1 MNSARKKPKPAFAPS
16 RTTASPVLV
25 PKPANS
31 ASKSSRLTQIVR
43 GVSVPGWMVDAAV
56 YSYLLLLGLFQSTHY
71 LRSTDFLT
79 DATYPDLARSIL
91 EHGSYQI
98 RFMPQTTLPPGLP
111 VILAAVGRFAGFGVA
126 AMFSVIAVSTVLAII
141 AAYELL
147 RRVEGR
153 GVAAVACL
161 LLASSKSLFIFD
173 TTVVFPE
180 MPYLLASMLALLLAL
195 KIDRSEEGRALIGW
209 ELLLGVVLA
218 LAVLIR
224 SVGIALLAGVFAW
237 TVTSLLWTPSAGKR
251 RLKRFAIPLLLAL
264 AAQLSWGVWAHRHQ
278 TLEWQLPGFPE
289 SYLSQLKVKDGQ
301 YPELG
306 LAHFTDIPGRV
317 AHNAEMRSVA
327 FWEIVTRKHVAAF
340 WPSPAIFGVVILIIA
355 GLASSFLSGA
365 QLHDWYFL
373 GYETIFLLWPWETR
387 DRFLFPVVPLTC
399 LYLWRGVKGLRRYSV
414 QHPKMAAPWLGVAGS
429 FLSFSSAA
437 FAFRILALAADP
449 HHATSDK
456 LQFLLA
462 TLFWGILAAAGIGAF
477 LFYRHD
483 SADHARTSRRFNQ
496 ILASETLLFSLQL
509 ITILTVAALMV
520 SGIKQTHASGRD
532 NLNPDITEQVF
543 YPEVE
548 AAEWIRTHEPPD
560 VVLMSRE
567 PEFVFHYTHRRVV
580 WFPPIS
586 DPKVL
591 MEGIRRY
598 HVGVII
604 VAHHRDSYWSPPED
618 LCFQSLLREYGED
631 FHLSQ
636 DGPNYQIFEVK
647 ISSGADIASPPELK
661 SSCIFCTS

>member
-1 MNSARKKPKPAFAPS
+1 MMNSARKKPAFTPP

-25 PKPANS
+25 LKPENS
-31 ASKSSRLTQIVR
+31 ASKSSQLTLRV
-43 GVSVPGWMVDAAV
+43 GDLSVPVWLVDAAV
-56 YSYLLLLGLFQSTHY
+56 YSYLLVMGLFQLTHY
-71 LRSTDFLT
+71 FRSADFLS

-98 RFMPQTTLPPGLP
+98 RFIPQTTLPPGLP
-111 VILAAVGRFAGFGVA
+111 IILALVGRFAGFGPA
-126 AMFSVIAVSTVLAII
+126 AMFSVIAVSTVLALT
-141 AAYELL
+141 ASYELL

-153 GVAAVACL
+153 AVAAVACL

-173 TTVVFPE
+173 TAVVFPE

-195 KIDRSEEGRALIGW
+195 KIDRSEDGKALIGW

-224 SVGIALLAGVFAW
+224 SVGVALLAGVFAW
-237 TVTSLLWTPSAGKR
+237 TVSSMLWTPPSGKR
-251 RLKRFAIPLLLAL
+251 RLKRFAIPLVLGLV
-264 AAQLSWGVWAHRHQ
+264 AQLSWGVWAHRHQ

-306 LAHFTDIPGRV
+306 LAHFADIPGRV
-317 AHNAEMRSVA
+317 AHNAEMRIVD
-327 FWEIVTRKHVAAF
+327 FWEIVIRKHVAAF
-340 WPSPAIFGVVILIIA
+340 WPSPAISGVVILIIA
-355 GLASSFLSGA
+355 GLASSFLRGA

-399 LYLWRGVKGLRRYSV
+399 LYLWRGVKALRRYSV
-414 QHPKMAAPWLGVAGS
+414 QHPKMGALWLGVVGS
-429 FLSFSSAA
+429 FLSFGSAA
-437 FAFRILALAADP
+437 FAFRITGFVADP
-449 HHATSDK
+449 QHAASDK
-456 LQFLLA
+456 IQFLLA
-462 TLFWGILAAAGIGAF
+462 TLFWGILATAGIATF
-477 LFYRHD
+477 LFYRRN
-483 SADHARTSRRFNQ
+483 SADRVRISRGFNR
-496 ILASETLLFSLQL
+496 IPGSETLLFSFRL
-509 ITILTVAALMV
+509 IAILMVAALMV
-520 SGIKQTHASGRD
+520 SGTEQIHARGRD
-532 NLNPDITEQVF
+532 NLNPDITEQAF

-586 DPKVL
+586 DPNVL

-604 VAHHRDSYWSPPED
+604 VARHSDSYWWPPED
-618 LCFQSLLREYGED
+618 VCFQSLLRAYRKD
-631 FHLSQ
+631 LHLSQ
-636 DGPNYQIFEVK
+636 EGPNYQIFEVE
-647 ISSGADIASPPELK
+647 ISAGSNIASPGR
-661 SSCIFCTS
+661 S

>member
-1 MNSARKKPKPAFAPS
+1 MMNSARKKLKPAFTPS
-16 RTTASPVLV
+16 HTGASPVLV
-25 PKPANS
+25 PKPESS
-31 ASKSSRLTQIVR
+31 ASKSSGLIQRVR
-43 GVSVPGWMVDAAV
+43 GASIPVGLVDAAV
-56 YSYLLLLGLFQSTHY
+56 YSYLLVMGLFQLTHY
-71 LRSTDFLT
+71 FRSSDLLA
-79 DATYPDLARSIL
+79 DATYPELARSIL
-91 EHGSYQI
+91 EHASYQI
-98 RFMPQTTLPPGLP
+98 RFLPQTTLPPGLP
-111 VILAAVGRFAGFGVA
+111 LILALVGRFAGLTPAVL
-126 AMFSVIAVSTVLAII
+126 FSVIAVSATLGLI
-141 AAYELL
+141 AAYEFL

-153 GVAAVACL
+153 GIAAVASL
-161 LLASSKSLFIFD
+161 LLASSPSMFIFNA
-173 TTVVFPE
+173 TVVFPE
-180 MPYLLASMLALLLAL
+180 MPYLLASMLALLLAF
-195 KIDRSEEGRALIGW
+195 KIDRSEYGKALIGW

-218 LAVLIR
+218 FAVLIR

-237 TVTSLLWTPSAGKR
+237 TVTSMLWTRPAGKR
-251 RLKRFAIPLLLAL
+251 RLKRFAIPLLLGL
-264 AAQLSWGVWAHRHQ
+264 VAQLSWGVWAHRHQ

-306 LAHFTDIPGRV
+306 LAHLVDIPGRV

-340 WPSPAIFGVVILIIA
+340 WPSPAIAGVVLLIIA
-355 GLASSFLSGA
+355 GLASSFLRGA

-373 GYETIFLLWPWETR
+373 GYEAIFLLWPWETR

-399 LYLWRGVKGLRRYSV
+399 LYLWRGVKTLWRYSV
-414 QHPKMAAPWLGVAGS
+414 QQPKISALWLGVVGS

-437 FAFRILALAADP
+437 FALGITGFVAGPSAA
-449 HHATSDK
+449 SDK
-456 LQFLLA
+456 LQFMLA
-462 TLFWGILAAAGIGAF
+462 TLFWGILAAAGIATF
-477 LFYRHD
+477 LFYPRD
-483 SADHARTSRRFNQ
+483 SADRVRITRRFNR
-496 ILASETLLFSLQL
+496 IPRSDTLLFSFRL
-509 ITILTVAALMV
+509 IAILTVAALMV
-520 SGIKQTHASGRD
+520 SGAEQIHARGRD
-532 NLNPDITEQVF
+532 NLNPDITEQAF

-604 VAHHRDSYWSPPED
+604 VARHPDSYWWPPED
-618 LCFQSLLREYGED
+618 VCFQSLLRAYKED

-636 DGPNYQIFEVK
+636 EGPNYQIFEVK
-647 ISSGADIASPPELK
+647 ISAGSNVASP
-661 SSCIFCTS
+661 SRS